1 MYIRGSIYPNLI
13 SNQTYVS
20 IKEINNPNET
30 NSNKRRSE
38 FKDDEHAHISIYS
51 NIRST
56 STNVLVNEIS
66 LNITRMSEKFVN

>member
-13 SNQTYVS
+13 SHETYAS
-20 IKEINNPNET
+20 IKRIKNPNEG
-30 NSNKRRSE
+30 NSNNSE
-38 FKDDEHAHISIYS
+38 FKDDEHVHSSIYS

-66 LNITRMSEKFVN
+66 SNITRMSEKFMN

>member
-20 IKEINNPNET
+20 IKEINNPNE
-30 NSNKRRSE
+30 SNKRGSE
-38 FKDDEHAHISIYS
+38 FKDDEHVHSSIYS

>member
-1 MYIRGSIYPNLI
+1 M
-13 SNQTYVS
+13 S

-38 FKDDEHAHISIYS
+38 FKDDEHVHSSIYS